1 MSFDS
6 QRVSAGRCSDQRRS
20 RFKLARK
27 KPRGTLGVGGGGGGG
42 LTFGEPG
49 GHGETP
55 HMSSGGLVYIQRTM
69 SAPQQ
74 ALVTANRADLG
85 MMWR

>member
-1 MSFDS
+1 MIRDDPASNW
-6 QRVSAGRCSDQRRS
+6 
-20 RFKLARK
+20 
-27 KPRGTLGVGGGGGGG
+27 LGKNPEALWEWGEEEEG

-74 ALVTANRADLG
+74 ALVTANGADLG